1 MVKLLLLLLCLSC
14 ASVEKPTVDYNKG
27 WIVDKDGNRH
37 FYNEEVVI
45 GEEMKCLI
53 HGVQEVIS
61 VDRKK
66 VKKEFDSE

>member
-1 MVKLLLLLLCLSC
+1 MMVL
-14 ASVEKPTVDYNKG
+14 VV
-27 WIVDKDGNRH
+27 VDKDGNRH

-53 HGVQEVIS
+53 HGVQEVVS